1 MTLKLRG
8 RKFRI
13 MTAMEDDEMAW
24 WLREA
29 QIYGGSF
36 IKAIAEAGVRA
47 DDDNYAILRPVLLQ
61 LKDKYP
67 KYGHM
72 QEKV

>member
-1 MTLKLRG
+1 
-8 RKFRI
+8 
-13 MTAMEDDEMAW
+13 MTAMEDGELSQ
-24 WLREA
+24 WLTA
-29 QIYGGSF
+29 ALNLGGSF
-36 IKAIAEAGVRA
+36 IKTIAQAALRA
-47 DDDNYAILRPVLLQ
+47 DEDNYAILRPVLLQ